1 MACVCRLFEKSCA
14 TFDLM
19 SDAYDIPKYVKRMN
33 VIVTAPLVSEKV
45 LSRHGTKEGRL
56 LSKERGQGHE
66 NKALGF
72 TYFVL
77 YKEKEKA
84 RTYAA

>member
-1 MACVCRLFEKSCA
+1 
-14 TFDLM
+14 
-19 SDAYDIPKYVKRMN
+19 MN

-56 LSKERGQGHE
+56 LSKERGQRHE

-72 TYFVL
+72 PFIYFVL